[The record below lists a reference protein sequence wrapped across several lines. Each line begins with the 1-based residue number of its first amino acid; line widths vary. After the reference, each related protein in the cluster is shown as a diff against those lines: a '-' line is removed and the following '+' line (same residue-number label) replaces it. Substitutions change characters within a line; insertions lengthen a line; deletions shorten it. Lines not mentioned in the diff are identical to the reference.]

1 MYNRKIKIE
10 IKADKVKEVLEK
22 LNKDSNSITLDL
34 DIEENKEIYKY
45 LSTSDDIISWDFV
58 EEIENK
64 KVIPLIPT
72 IKQEENEEILEVDTE
87 EVINPISISDYNE
100 FATYVEAVWRVGR
113 KSPTIK
119 WGTRFFYKALKDE
132 YNVVASSPVSLEHAL
147 LVMVMQTYYRDVELN
162 EAINDTNSRL
172 KDIWDKLKDHLSLAS
187 VSKALYEK

>member
-1 MYNRKIKIE
+1 MYNRKIKVE

-34 DIEENKEIYKY
+34 DIEENKETYKY
-45 LSTSDDIISWDFV
+45 LSTSNDIISWDFI
-58 EEIENK
+58 EETTEK
-64 KVIPLIPT
+64 KVIPLNPT
-72 IKQEENEEILEVDTE
+72 IIKQEEEIIEVDTE
-87 EVINPISISDYNE
+87 EVINPIAISDYNE

-119 WGTRFFYKALKDE
+119 WGTRFFYKTLKDE

-162 EAINDTNSRL
+162 EAVNDTNSRL
-172 KDIWDKLKDHLSLAS
+172 KDNWSKLKDHLSLAS